1 MNHPV
6 HPHHLP
12 SKAYFLW
19 AVIPFFLA
27 FTNAFAQ
34 TNDSIPF
41 LYHGHLFFEGTINDT
56 LDCNILFDTGAAN
69 LFGVDSVFLDHSTWN
84 PQKRGY
90 AQVPGGAGM
99 TKIRIILEPTTV
111 NIGNLFGEYQIVPI
125 FELRDVVDCHIDGIL
140 GIKDMLDYPLEINF
154 EQHYIKQYKTGSPCT
169 DGYFKMPIQYKD
181 NRVMLEVSSIIGGK
195 TIHGW
200 YLMDTGSGGS
210 IDFTAQAVEQYQMEA
225 ISGKR
230 RIADILQFG
239 IGDKE
244 QEWCVDMLSD
254 KIILGNDTLL
264 GEPISYIPEGVGAF
278 GEMEYLGV
286 IGNAIWSKYNIVI
299 DAPKGVLY
307 LKRIKG
313 DYSPVPTYD
322 YGFRNRT
329 DIGKGWIVSW
339 LERDGDAVNAGMALG
354 DIITAVNGKSV
365 TDYSWNEEEALD
377 DAPKQTIEITRAD
390 GSKIQI
396 VLEAKKRW

>member
-1 MNHPV
+1 MNKSASQ
-6 HPHHLP
+6 PHLSH
-12 SKAYFLW
+12 KAHFLW
-19 AVIPFFLA
+19 AVITFFVA
-27 FTNAFAQ
+27 CTNAFAQ

-41 LYHGHLFFEGTINDT
+41 LYRGHLFFEGVINDT

-69 LFGVDSVFLDHSTWN
+69 LFGVDSVYLDHSTWN
-84 PQKRGY
+84 PTNRGFAY
-90 AQVPGGAGM
+90 APGGAGM
-99 TKIRIILEPTTV
+99 TKVQIILEPTTV
-111 NIGNLFGEYQIVPI
+111 KIGSLLGHYQMVPI
-125 FELRDVVDCHIDGIL
+125 FELRDILGCHIDGIL
-140 GIKDMLDYPLEINF
+140 GIKDLLDYPLEINF
-154 EQHYIKQYKTGSPCT
+154 EQQYIKQYKTGFPST
-169 DGYFKMPIQYKD
+169 DGYFKMPIRHKN
-181 NRVMLEVSSIIGGK
+181 NRVMLQASAIVGGK

-200 YLMDTGSGGS
+200 YLMDTGSGSS
-210 IDFTAQAVEQYQMEA
+210 IDFTAQTVEQYQMEA
-225 ISGKR
+225 LPGKR
-230 RIADILQFG
+230 RITDILQFG

-264 GEPISYIPEGVGAF
+264 GEPISYVPEGVGAF

-299 DAPKGVLY
+299 DAPKGFLY

-313 DYSPVPTYD
+313 DYSPKPTYD
-322 YGFRNRT
+322 YSFRNRT
-329 DIGKGWIVSW
+329 DIGKGWIVTS

-365 TDYSWNEEEALD
+365 TDYSWDEEEALD
-377 DAPKQTIEITRAD
+377 DVPNQTIEITRTD

>member
-6 HPHHLP
+6 NPHLLL
-12 SKAYFLW
+12 SKAYYLF
-19 AVIPFFLA
+19 AVITFSLA
-27 FTNAFAQ
+27 FQDSFAQ

-41 LYHGHLFFEGTINDT
+41 LYRGHLFFEGAINDT

-69 LFGVDSVFLDHSTWN
+69 LFGVDSVFLDHSIWN
-84 PQKRGY
+84 PQERGY

-99 TKIRIILEPTTV
+99 TEIRIILAPTTV
-111 NIGNLFGEYQIVPI
+111 NIGSLFGEYQIVPI
-125 FELRDVVDCHIDGIL
+125 FELRDVVDCHVDGIL
-140 GIKDMLDYPLEINF
+140 GIKDMLENPLEINF
-154 EQHYIKQYKTGSPCT
+154 EKHYIKQYKTGFPST
-169 DGYFKMPIQYKD
+169 DGYFKMPIQYNN
-181 NRVMLEVSSIIGGK
+181 NRVMLNVSAIIGDK
-195 TIHGW
+195 TIQGW

-210 IDFTAQAVEQYQMEA
+210 IDFTAQTVARYQMES

-239 IGDKE
+239 IGDKK

-254 KIILGNDTLL
+254 KIIFGNDTIL
-264 GEPISYIPEGVGAF
+264 GEPISYIPEGVGDF

-286 IGNAIWSKYNIVI
+286 IGNTIWSKYNIVI
-299 DAPKGVLY
+299 DAPQGVLY

-313 DYSPVPTYD
+313 DYSPEPTYD

-339 LERDGDAVNAGMALG
+339 LERDGDAVNAGMTLG

-365 TDYSWNEEEALD
+365 TDYSWDEEEAV
-377 DAPKQTIEITRAD
+377 AEEPKQIIEITRAD
-390 GSKIQI
+390 GSKKQI